1 MNAVVETLPVA
12 TETPQQIVAANP
24 LDISP
29 EAFRGALARRGQNR
43 KALMEWVRSSL
54 VEGIDYGKIHV
65 VGWKKCQLGNDCK
78 NPAHYSKDCLFKPGS
93 EKIAG
98 MLGVTPTF
106 PTLAKYEEAALA
118 GIELKQIIL
127 RCHML
132 DGANRIVADGIGAR
146 SLAQDYDDLNKA
158 LKMCAKS
165 AMIDATLRM
174 AGLSEVFTQEYE
186 EDEQP
191 PGNTGNAPPPEQPKA
206 PEGYERWKTDM
217 NAKVSDG
224 YDAFKSS
231 WQAANKTF
239 RQYANTRDKAWR
251 LSLPEKAQAADAARA
266 K

>member
-1 MNAVVETLPVA
+1 MSAIAEVIPAAVEPAQHL
-12 TETPQQIVAANP
+12 VAANP

-29 EAFRGALARRGQNR
+29 EAFRGALARRGANR
-43 KALMEWVRSSL
+43 KALMDWVRASL
-54 VEGIDYGKIHV
+54 VEDIDYGKIHV

-106 PTLAKYEEAALA
+106 PTLQKYEEAALT
-118 GIELKQIIL
+118 GVELKQIIL
-127 RCHML
+127 RCHMV
-132 DGANRIVADGIGAR
+132 DASGRIVADGIGAR

-186 EDEQP
+186 DEPEPVSAQQSAAPKQP
-191 PGNTGNAPPPEQPKA
+191 NEPAGYASWKA
-206 PEGYERWKTDM
+206 DMGEKAKEGYERFSVAWKATLKPLREY
-217 NAKVSDG
+217 ALKV
-224 YDAFKSS
+224 DA
-231 WQAANKTF
+231 
-239 RQYANTRDKAWR
+239 AWR
-251 LSLPEKAQAADAARA
+251 QKTIEAAQAADARL

>member
-1 MNAVVETLPVA
+1 MSAIAEVIPAAAEPT
-12 TETPQQIVAANP
+12 QQLVAANP

-29 EAFRGALARRGQNR
+29 EAFRGALARRGANR

-54 VEGIDYGKIHV
+54 VEDIDYGKIHV
-65 VGWKKCQLGNDCK
+65 VGWKKCQLGNACT

-106 PTLAKYEEAALA
+106 PTLPKYEEAALT
-118 GIELKQIIL
+118 GVELKQIIL
-127 RCHML
+127 RCHMV
-132 DGANRIVADGIGAR
+132 DGSGRIVADGIGAR

-186 EDEQP
+186 DE
-191 PGNTGNAPPPEQPKA
+191 PEQAPASRNTAPEQRQEPDGYASWKA
-206 PEGYERWKTDM
+206 DMSEKAKEGYERFSVAWKATVKPLREHALKVDAEWRQKTIDT
-217 NAKVSDG
+217 AK
-224 YDAFKSS
+224 
-231 WQAANKTF
+231 
-239 RQYANTRDKAWR
+239 
-251 LSLPEKAQAADAARA
+251 AADAARL

>member
-1 MNAVVETLPVA
+1 VSAIAEVIPAAVEPA
-12 TETPQQIVAANP
+12 QQLMAANP

-29 EAFRGALARRGQNR
+29 EAFRGALARRGANR
-43 KALMEWVRSSL
+43 KALMDWVRSSL
-54 VEGIDYGKIHV
+54 VEDIDYGKIHV

-106 PTLAKYEEAALA
+106 PTLQKYEEAALT
-118 GIELKQIIL
+118 GVELKQIIL
-127 RCHML
+127 RCHMV
-132 DGANRIVADGIGAR
+132 DGSGRIVADGIGAR

-186 EDEQP
+186 EDDP
-191 PGNTGNAPPPEQPKA
+191 APTAQQRPAPSESPAEPNGYASWKA
-206 PEGYERWKTDM
+206 DMTEKAKEGYERFSIAWKATLKPLREYALKTD
-217 NAKVSDG
+217 A
-224 YDAFKSS
+224 
-231 WQAANKTF
+231 
-239 RQYANTRDKAWR
+239 AWR
-251 LSLPEKAQAADAARA
+251 QKTIDAAKAADAARL

>member
-1 MNAVVETLPVA
+1 MSAIVEAVEPA
-12 TETPQQIVAANP
+12 QQIMAANP

-29 EAFRGALARRGQNR
+29 EAFRGALARRGANR

-54 VEGIDYGKIHV
+54 VEDIDYGKIHV

-106 PTLAKYEEAALA
+106 PTLQKYEEAALA
-118 GIELKQIIL
+118 GVELKQIIL
-127 RCHML
+127 RCHMV
-132 DGANRIVADGIGAR
+132 DGSGRIVADGIGAR

-186 EDEQP
+186 DEPEKASASAQS
-191 PGNTGNAPPPEQPKA
+191 GIATEQPKE
-206 PEGYERWKTDM
+206 PDGYANWKADM
-217 NAKVSDG
+217 TAKVSDG
-224 YDAFKSS
+224 YEAFKAS
-231 WQAANKTF
+231 WQKASKSF
-239 RQYANTRDKAWR
+239 RLYANTHDKAWR
-251 LSLPEKAQAADAARA
+251 EAIPIKAQQADAARL

>member
-1 MNAVVETLPVA
+1 MSAIAEVIPAAVEPAQHL
-12 TETPQQIVAANP
+12 VAANP

-29 EAFRGALARRGQNR
+29 EAFRGALVRRGANR
-43 KALMEWVRSSL
+43 KALMDWVRASL
-54 VEGIDYGKIHV
+54 VEDIDYGKIHV

-106 PTLAKYEEAALA
+106 PTLQKYEEAALA
-118 GIELKQIIL
+118 GVELKQIIL
-127 RCHML
+127 RCHMV
-132 DGANRIVADGIGAR
+132 DASGRIVADGIGAR

-186 EDEQP
+186 DE
-191 PGNTGNAPPPEQPKA
+191 PEQRPATGKTETINEEQVANIKA
-206 PEGYERWKTDM
+206 MLTELGKDRKKFLMW
-217 NAKVSDG
+217 AKVDSLDHIP
-224 YDAFKSS
+224 
-231 WQAANKTF
+231 AASYSEVIKTLESM
-239 RQYANTRDKAWR
+239 RR
-251 LSLPEKAQAADAARA
+251 
-266 K
+266 